1 MGSSSD
7 RVHNL
12 PIGDIIEDVQKVKEK
27 DRSLTYEKK
36 MRESELYLDLVER
49 MVTTS
54 EPDERAKIE
63 NELNEMERRFQD
75 PALEAL
81 MKIERLTRQ
90 KRAD

>member
-1 MGSSSD
+1 
-7 RVHNL
+7 
-12 PIGDIIEDVQKVKEK
+12 
-27 DRSLTYEKK
+27 